1 MHNLAVLLRSE
12 TENKDIMTTK
22 ELDYL
27 IGNEEANNYVYIFDM
42 DGTLVNTDVANK
54 LAYQQAAQNICNRS
68 LFNIV
73 GRMTRE
79 SLKYSHF
86 SAEEENRIIEEK
98 QRIYPNYLDKTIL
111 LPIASRLSYLQ
122 EQGCTII
129 LATQSDKERAIQ
141 TLQYHHL
148 EDYFTALY
156 FKDDFDSCTNK
167 FAYIIA
173 QRHLNPEDVIV
184 VEDNDIEIENAI
196 KEGVKRDNIVY
207 ILKPFTIYKSKP
219 YDPAT
224 GYHLT
229 RCHVPAF
236 YHFDY
241 LRGHLTFINI
251 LKAEHG
257 ESDDYIEY
265 ASRLLRS
272 ILYEDIPQIYHL
284 LGDKELVVCGIPRSK
299 TKSSYSENQLRF
311 NSTLSLAVQQMSA
324 YYNLIDG
331 GEYIIRHTDTPTTHL
346 LHKDVEHVVVP
357 VGITKDT
364 CTIAPEIKD
373 KDILLID
380 DIYTASVN
388 IDEDAIQA
396 LYDNGA
402 RSVTFYAIAR
412 TKRIKE

>member
-1 MHNLAVLLRSE
+1 
-12 TENKDIMTTK
+12 MTTK
-22 ELDYL
+22 GLDYL
-27 IGNEEANNYVYIFDM
+27 IGNEEAINYVYIFDM
-42 DGTLVNTDVANK
+42 DGTLVNTDIANR
-54 LAYQQAAQNICNRS
+54 LAYQQAAKNVCNRS
-68 LFNIV
+68 LFDIV
-73 GRMTRE
+73 GRMTRD
-79 SLKYSHF
+79 SLKYSHL
-86 SAEEENRIIEEK
+86 SQEDEIRIIEEK
-98 QRIYPNYLDKTIL
+98 KNIYSNYLDKTLL
-111 LPIASRLSYLQ
+111 LPSASVLRFLQ

-129 LATQSDKERAIQ
+129 LATQSNKERAIQ
-141 TLQYHHL
+141 TLRYHHL

-156 FKDDFDSCTNK
+156 FKDDLGSCTNK
-167 FAYIIA
+167 FAYVIA
-173 QRHLNPEDVIV
+173 QRHLNPENVIV
-184 VEDNDIEIENAI
+184 VEDNDVEIENAI
-196 KEGVKRDNIVY
+196 KEGVNRDNIVH
-207 ILKPFTIYKSKP
+207 ILKSFTIYKSKP
-219 YDPAT
+219 YDPST

-241 LRGHLTFINI
+241 LRGQFNFINV

-257 ESDDYIEY
+257 EQDEY
-265 ASRLLRS
+265 LECAVRQLKE
-272 ILYEDIPQIYHL
+272 ILYEDIPIIYHL

-299 TKSSYSENQLRF
+299 TKAAYLNTQLKF
-311 NSTLSLAVQQMSA
+311 NSTIGLVVQQIGKK
-324 YYNLIDG
+324 YNLIDG
-331 GEYIIRHTDTPTTHL
+331 SDYILRHTDTPTTHL
-346 LHKDVEHVVVP
+346 LHKEVEHVVVP

-364 CTIAPEIKD
+364 CSIASEIKD